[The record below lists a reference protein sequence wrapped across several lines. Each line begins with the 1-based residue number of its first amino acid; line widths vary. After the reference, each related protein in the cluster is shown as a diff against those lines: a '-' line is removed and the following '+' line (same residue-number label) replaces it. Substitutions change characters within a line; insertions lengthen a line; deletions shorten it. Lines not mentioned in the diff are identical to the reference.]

1 MAGRAPGARFR
12 PAAPRVSC
20 RRVRKFLYMP
30 FGIVAGIVAGRL
42 SRQLVDRLWASA
54 AQEPGPPS
62 PRSGEATVPKVVAA
76 AALEGATF
84 AATKA
89 AVDRATASGFQ
100 RFFGVWP
107 EKTRAEKQAE
117 QDRKDAEKAAKRLEK
132 TLKR

>member
-1 MAGRAPGARFR
+1 MRKALYTPVGLAAG
-12 PAAPRVSC
+12 
-20 RRVRKFLYMP
+20 L
-30 FGIVAGIVAGRL
+30 VAGML
-42 SRQLVDRLWASA
+42 SRKLFDRLWAA
-54 AQEPGPPS
+54 AADESGPPK
-62 PRSGEATVPKVVAA
+62 PRSGEATVTKVVAA

-89 AVDRATASGFQ
+89 VVQRGTASGFH

-117 QDRKDAEKAAKRLEK
+117 ESRRDAEKAAKKLEK